1 MSEDRRDIEK
11 KVVEVL
17 AKTLHKDEA
26 DIRPESTLAD
36 DLEVDSFTAV
46 ELLFELEGHYGL
58 EIPDEEMAGFRTVSD
73 IVGYVAARLE
83 G

>member
-1 MSEDRRDIEK
+1 MIRDRKDIEK

-17 AKTLHKDEA
+17 SKTLHRDEHG
-26 DIRPESTLAD
+26 IGPESTLAG

-46 ELLFELEGHYGL
+46 ELLFELEDHYGL
-58 EIPDEEMAGFRTVSD
+58 EIPDEEMAAFKTVSD
-73 IVGYVAARLE
+73 IVEYVATRLE